1 MKIIILGGGQVG
13 AAIAKSLASQSHNA
27 ITVIDQDEAILHSL
41 SEHLDIQTM
50 WGSASSPTVLE
61 EAGAHDAELL
71 LALTHSDEAN
81 LMACRLGKH
90 IFNIPTRISRVRHS
104 DMVEYILP
112 NKDKEDTTLHS
123 ALELFDASDVICPE
137 QLVTDQLL
145 GLFQYGTALQ
155 VLNFAHGEAQMVATR
170 AIKGGAMVGEIVKD
184 LSIVLPENTD
194 CHIFAIYRN
203 DSLISPTPQTKIIH
217 GDEIFFTAAKD
228 HVGRILALFHPEPL
242 PVRRIM
248 IVGGGNIGY
257 RLAKQAESRF
267 DVKIIERNQQRAE
280 WLSENL
286 TSTLVLAGSGTDE
299 KILGN
304 EHIEDIDVFCA
315 LTDDDE
321 NNIMV
326 ALLAKK
332 LGARRVVSIVNRAS
346 YVDLMQGNSI
356 DIVVSPHLASVGSIL
371 AHIRRGDIESV
382 YSLRRGE
389 AEILEAVIHGTRK
402 TSKIVGR
409 PVSQIKWPHGCQ
421 LAAVVRQQ
429 EIIKD
434 LKKPEIK
441 EQVIQV
447 ISGHKEPELQEND
460 HLIFFI
466 PHRRLIPELEKMLQ
480 VKLGFF

>member
-1 MKIIILGGGQVG
+1 
-13 AAIAKSLASQSHNA
+13 
-27 ITVIDQDEAILHSL
+27 
-41 SEHLDIQTM
+41 
-50 WGSASSPTVLE
+50 
-61 EAGAHDAELL
+61 
-71 LALTHSDEAN
+71 
-81 LMACRLGKH
+81 
-90 IFNIPTRISRVRHS
+90 
-104 DMVEYILP
+104 
-112 NKDKEDTTLHS
+112 
-123 ALELFDASDVICPE
+123 
-137 QLVTDQLL
+137 
-145 GLFQYGTALQ
+145 
-155 VLNFAHGEAQMVATR
+155 
-170 AIKGGAMVGEIVKD
+170 
-184 LSIVLPENTD
+184 
-194 CHIFAIYRN
+194 
-203 DSLISPTPQTKIIH
+203 
-217 GDEIFFTAAKD
+217 
-228 HVGRILALFHPEPL
+228 
-242 PVRRIM
+242 
-248 IVGGGNIGY
+248 
-257 RLAKQAESRF
+257 
-267 DVKIIERNQQRAE
+267 
-280 WLSENL
+280 
-286 TSTLVLAGSGTDE
+286 
-299 KILGN
+299 
-304 EHIEDIDVFCA
+304 
-315 LTDDDE
+315 
-321 NNIMV
+321 MV

-434 LKKPEIK
+434 PKKPEIK